1 MKNNASGWMIRTF
14 ALSALGA
21 AGLLGICGSVQPQ
34 GRQTVFAESDFQWGG
49 LGLLAG
55 GAPQPQ
61 EKRTIFTEEN
71 FHWQAKLAPGQTLE
85 IVGRNGEIEAS
96 GSGSDSAE
104 VNASKRGHGDDEK
117 EAFIEVVEYS
127 DGVTICAVYA
137 REAKPGRCH
146 RGGVDSESSNF
157 WHNSRAKITFSAR
170 VPAGVLLKAETTNGD
185 VHARDLKSVAEA
197 YTTNG
202 SVDISTSE
210 WASGHTTNGH
220 VDVTMG
226 RANWNGELS
235 LATTN
240 GGISVSL
247 PASAEFKVRAATT
260 NGNIRT
266 DFPITVLGTFG
277 TKNISGTVGAGGRDL
292 HLATTNGGIE
302 VKKSGN

>member
-1 MKNNASGWMIRTF
+1 MTITPLQSSHQTNGLGSASISRGTVSRGGKVRQGVSLMNNASRLLVRIFGIGAVAGIGF
-14 ALSALGA
+14 AAV
-21 AGLLGICGSVQPQ
+21 CGSAQPQ
-34 GRQTVFAESDFQWGG
+34 GRQMVFAETDFHWGG
-49 LGLLAG
+49 LGVVVG
-55 GAPQPQ
+55 GVPQPQ
-61 EKRTIFTEEN
+61 EKRSIFTEEN

-96 GSGSDSAE
+96 GSGGDSTE
-104 VNASKRGHGDDEK
+104 VNAAKRGHGDDER

-226 RANWNGELS
+226 KANWNGELS

-247 PASAEFKVRAATT
+247 PASSEFKVRA
-260 NGNIRT
+260 
-266 DFPITVLGTFG
+266 
-277 TKNISGTVGAGGRDL
+277 
-292 HLATTNGGIE
+292 
-302 VKKSGN
+302 

>member
-1 MKNNASGWMIRTF
+1 MKNNASGWMIRIF
-14 ALSALGA
+14 VFSAMTA
-21 AGLLGICGSVQPQ
+21 VGLLGVC
-34 GRQTVFAESDFQWGG
+34 TNA
-49 LGLLAG
+49 A
-55 GAPQPQ
+55 AQ

-85 IVGRNGEIEAS
+85 IIGRNGEIEAS
-96 GSGSDSAE
+96 GSSGESAE
-104 VNASKRGHGDDEK
+104 VNASKRGHGEDEK
-117 EAFIEVVEYS
+117 EAFVEVVEYS

-185 VHARDLKSVAEA
+185 VRARDLKSVVEA
-197 YTTNG
+197 NTTNG

-220 VDVTMG
+220 VEVAMG
-226 RANWNGELS
+226 KAGWSGELGLTS
-235 LATTN
+235 TN

-247 PASAEFKVRAATT
+247 PASSEFKLRAATT
-260 NGNIRT
+260 NGSIRT
-266 DFPITVLGTFG
+266 DFPITVQGTFG

-292 HLATTNGGIE
+292 HLATTNGGIDL
-302 VKKSGN
+302 KKSGS

>member
-1 MKNNASGWMIRTF
+1 MMNNASGWIVRTLIF
-14 ALSALGA
+14 GA
-21 AGLLGICGSVQPQ
+21 TAAV
-34 GRQTVFAESDFQWGG
+34 
-49 LGLLAG
+49 GLLAVCG
-55 GAPQPQ
+55 GAAAQ

-96 GSGSDSAE
+96 GSGSEPAE

-157 WHNSRAKITFSAR
+157 WHNSRAKITFSAK

-266 DFPITVLGTFG
+266 DFPITVQGSLGN
-277 TKNISGTVGAGGRDL
+277 KNVSGTVGAGGRDL
-292 HLATTNGGIE
+292 HLVTINGGIE